1 MPLVTMKLGEPVIV
15 VISEDTLEDW
25 YPGAQGAR

>member
-15 VISEDTLEDW
+15 AIPESTLEDW
-25 YPGAQGAR
+25 YPGARGAR